1 MWIFFLGG
9 NWNIV
14 PSYAHFPLNDGKKC
28 HEKSS
33 LKMEGK
39 NGEKP
44 KIQITES
51 VKIGNHS
58 TVFSAANHRSPNLTA
73 EIFCIYQSKTF
84 CVKQPHGYFIS
95 KNQGYNY
102 TDCTVLTH

>member
-1 MWIFFLGG
+1 MT
-9 NWNIV
+9 
-14 PSYAHFPLNDGKKC
+14 AKKC

-58 TVFSAANHRSPNLTA
+58 TVFSAANHRSPNLIRGFKRT
-73 EIFCIYQSKTF
+73 
-84 CVKQPHGYFIS
+84 
-95 KNQGYNY
+95 
-102 TDCTVLTH
+102 